1 MTINPPTT
9 EKIKESEPP
18 SPFAIPKKYPGVLL
32 PIQKTYL
39 NPNLCCMCGQPN
51 PTKKIAVMQQ
61 YTEFN
66 WGKVTHKLT
75 MSFPICK
82 ECKQLHDRLKFATT
96 AGYVVGLFVGGSL
109 AAIIYELTGKPK
121 SAWWWIILLVLIVMG
136 VFNVLATSLVLKNVP
151 KEKHAFYGQ
160 IGENKGIRMVFNAN
174 EGFVAI
180 GFLSRDFATAFQ
192 LANGGAPTEV

>member
-1 MTINPPTT
+1 MTINPPTI
-9 EKIKESEPP
+9 EKITESEPP

-32 PIQKTYL
+32 PIQKKYL

-51 PTKKIAVMQQ
+51 PTKTIAVTQE

-75 MSFPICK
+75 MSFPICQ
-82 ECKQLHDRLKFATT
+82 ECHRMHNRLKLATT
-96 AGYVVGLFVGGSL
+96 AGYVVGLLVGGGL
-109 AAIIYELTGKPK
+109 AAVIYEVTGKPK
-121 SAWWWIILLVLIVMG
+121 NAWWWIILLVLIGMV
-136 VFNVLATSLVLKNVP
+136 VFNVVGASLVLKHVP

-160 IGENKGIRMVFNAN
+160 IGENKGIRMVFNVN

-192 LANGGAPTEV
+192 LSNGGLPTEV